1 MASTAISPPPLL
13 TTFSK
18 RALRSIN
25 RFEASWSEA
34 IDHGWISPDRL
45 GSLYSVS
52 GQNHWRRQAHDNKVT
67 AEQANSLQRQADIMV
82 HAEERCCME
91 GSARLRAA
99 MCCIDR
105 PNKTALDGLEMLNL
119 VRCMWKRL
127 HMAEHM
133 PFCNPSNQICNQSL
147 RDWSLDWITRLQ
159 TAASEL
165 QLRRLT
171 AIVRSTLGAEK
182 RWREAGKQDLAAE
195 SEVERVL
202 RSAPAWQE
210 ENQEVEAALGEAS
223 TQERRKQEQTRLE
236 SAISSDSTRRS
247 ARIATAGPSIRRTEG
262 LVPSL
267 VSFVHTAAPV
277 GPSNTRELV
286 RGRIDY

>member
-1 MASTAISPPPLL
+1 
-13 TTFSK
+13 
-18 RALRSIN
+18 
-25 RFEASWSEA
+25 
-34 IDHGWISPDRL
+34 
-45 GSLYSVS
+45 
-52 GQNHWRRQAHDNKVT
+52 
-67 AEQANSLQRQADIMV
+67 MV
-82 HAEERCCME
+82 HAEERCCLE
-91 GSARLRAA
+91 GGARLRAA
-99 MCCIDR
+99 MSSVDR
-105 PNKTALDGLEMLNL
+105 PNKRVVDGIEMLNL

-127 HMAEHM
+127 QMAEHM
-133 PFCNPSNQICNQSL
+133 PFCNPSSQICNQSL
-147 RDWSLDWITRLQ
+147 RDWSLDWIVRLQ
-159 TAASEL
+159 TVASEI

-171 AIVRSTLGAEK
+171 ATVRSTLNAEM
-182 RWREAGKQDLAAE
+182 RWRETGRQGLAAE

-210 ENQEVEAALGEAS
+210 ENPEVEAALGEAS

-267 VSFVHTAAPV
+267 VSFVHTAAPI